1 MARERYAYSAVCIK
15 RCCARVDNDERT
27 IAIRQATIMRIGIL
41 THLRHFFGSSRTDM
55 RGKIAAIDR
64 TQAVIEFALDGT
76 ILDANANFLAALGY
90 ARGDIVGRHHRIF
103 VDPAEAASAPYADF
117 WARLGKGEP
126 DVGLYRRFG
135 ANGREVWIQASYN
148 PVLDSRGRP
157 VKVVK
162 FATDV
167 TEQRLRAADMEGRLA
182 AIDKAQAVISFSLDG
197 VILEANDN
205 FLATMGYARDEVIGQ
220 HHRMFV
226 DRADRESAE
235 YLAFWAKLGRG
246 EYDSSLYRRVDRRGR
261 EVWIQG
267 SYNPILDMAGRPFKV
282 VKYATDVSAQ
292 TRATRTLH
300 ASLTEL
306 ADTVPAIAEQARV
319 TNALANDASRS
330 AADGGAM
337 VEAVIATMAAIQ
349 GGAQDI
355 AEIVGLIDSI
365 AFQTNILAL
374 NAAIEAARSGTHG
387 KGFAVVAQEVRML
400 SQRSADSAK
409 DIRALIESTLDRVRE
424 GSERSGEAGAAMRD
438 ILTSVSAL
446 LDRVSDVARA
456 TNSQAGGIDNV
467 RRAVAELA

>member
-1 MARERYAYSAVCIK
+1 M
-15 RCCARVDNDERT
+15 
-27 IAIRQATIMRIGIL
+27 GIDIVTRFRSL
-41 THLRHFFGSSRTDM
+41 LGSSRTHM

-90 ARGDIVGRHHRIF
+90 SREDIVGRHHRMF
-103 VDPAEAASAPYADF
+103 VDPAEAESAAYAAF
-117 WARLGKGEP
+117 WARLATGEP
-126 DVGLYRRFG
+126 DVGLYRRLG
-135 ANGREVWIQASYN
+135 AEGREVWIQASYN
-148 PVLDSRGRP
+148 PVLDGRGRP
-157 VKVVK
+157 FKVVK

-167 TEQRLRAADMEGRLA
+167 TGQRLRAADMEGRLA

-197 VILEANDN
+197 IILEANDN
-205 FLATMGYARDEVIGQ
+205 FLATMGYSRDEVVGQ

-226 DRADRESAE
+226 DRVDRESPE
-235 YLAFWAKLGRG
+235 YRAFWQKLGRG
-246 EYDSSLYRRVDRRGR
+246 EYDSSLYRRMDRHGR

-267 SYNPILDMAGRPFKV
+267 SYNPILDMSGRPFKV
-282 VKYATDVSAQ
+282 VKYATDVTAQ
-292 TRATRTLH
+292 TRATRALH

-400 SQRSADSAK
+400 SQRSAGSARE
-409 DIRALIESTLDRVRE
+409 IRALIESTLDRVRE

-438 ILTSVSAL
+438 ILASVTTL
-446 LDRVSDVARA
+446 LDRVSDVAKA
-456 TNSQAGGIDNV
+456 TNTQAGGIDNV

>member
-1 MARERYAYSAVCIK
+1 
-15 RCCARVDNDERT
+15 
-27 IAIRQATIMRIGIL
+27 
-41 THLRHFFGSSRTDM
+41 M

-90 ARGDIVGRHHRIF
+90 AREDIVGRHHRMF
-103 VDPAEAASAPYADF
+103 VDPVEAKSPAYAAF
-117 WARLGKGEP
+117 WARLAAGEP
-126 DVGLYRRFG
+126 DVGLYRRLG
-135 ANGREVWIQASYN
+135 AKGREVWIQASYN
-148 PVLDSRGRP
+148 PVLDRHGRAAR
-157 VKVVK
+157 VVK

-197 VILEANDN
+197 IILDANDN

-226 DRADRESAE
+226 DRVDREGDE
-235 YLAFWAKLGRG
+235 YRAFWEKLGRG
-246 EYDSSLYRRVDRRGR
+246 EHDSSLYRRVDRSGR

-267 SYNPILDMAGRPFKV
+267 SYNPIFDMAGRPFKV
-282 VKYATDVSAQ
+282 VKYATDVTAQ

-306 ADTVPAIAEQARV
+306 ANTVPAIAEQARV

-330 AADGGAM
+330 AIDGGAL

-374 NAAIEAARSGTHG
+374 NAAIEAARSGNHG

-409 DIRALIESTLDRVRE
+409 DIRTLIESTLERVRE

-438 ILTSVSAL
+438 ILSSVSTL
-446 LDRVSDVARA
+446 LDRVSDVAKA
-456 TNSQAGGIDNV
+456 TNTQAGGIDSV

>member
-1 MARERYAYSAVCIK
+1 
-15 RCCARVDNDERT
+15 
-27 IAIRQATIMRIGIL
+27 
-41 THLRHFFGSSRTDM
+41 
-55 RGKIAAIDR
+55 
-64 TQAVIEFALDGT
+64 
-76 ILDANANFLAALGY
+76 
-90 ARGDIVGRHHRIF
+90 
-103 VDPAEAASAPYADF
+103 
-117 WARLGKGEP
+117 
-126 DVGLYRRFG
+126 
-135 ANGREVWIQASYN
+135 
-148 PVLDSRGRP
+148 
-157 VKVVK
+157 VVK

-182 AIDKAQAVISFSLDG
+182 AIDKAQAVISFRLDG
-197 VILEANDN
+197 IILDANDN

-226 DRADRESAE
+226 DRVDRESQE
-235 YLAFWAKLGRG
+235 YRAFWEKLGRG
-246 EYDSSLYRRVDRRGR
+246 EHDSSLYRRVDRHGR

-282 VKYATDVSAQ
+282 VKYATDVTAQ

-306 ADTVPAIAEQARV
+306 ANTVPAIAEQARV

-330 AADGGAM
+330 AVDGGAM

-400 SQRSADSAK
+400 SQRSAESAR
-409 DIRALIESTLDRVRE
+409 DIRTLIDSTLDRVRE

-438 ILTSVSAL
+438 ILSSVTTL

-456 TNSQAGGIDNV
+456 TNTQAGGIDNV